1 MRNSKAIRLLCL
13 FMLTLLLLCSCQK
26 DDGAPEGMKK
36 ISDDNVAY
44 NFYVYT
50 QWLVDEGVKNCAYY
64 SATDRSNVTM
74 TSYVP
79 DQTFDT
85 VTQFYQSCIET
96 YKRDFNDFQ
105 VVEETTTKMDMFDAY
120 LVTYTFTFG
129 EKTYKVMQAMTLHGS
144 IMYMFTYTSS
154 PELFESHLEEALGML
169 GALKFAA

>member
-13 FMLTLLLLCSCQK
+13 FMLTIVLFCSCQQ
-26 DDGAPEGMKK
+26 DDTPEGMKK
-36 ISDDNVAY
+36 ISGDNVAY

-50 QWLVDEGVKNCAYY
+50 QWLVDEGVTNCAYY

-85 VTQFYQSCIET
+85 VQQFYQSCIET
-96 YKRDFNDFQ
+96 YKRDFENFE

-129 EKTYKVMQAMTLHGS
+129 EKTYKVMQAMTLRGN

-154 PELFESHLEEALGML
+154 PELFDSHHKEALDML
-169 GALKFAA
+169 GVLKFAA